1 MTTIDSKPYLN
12 YLNKLVEKYNNAY
25 HSIGKRPIN
34 ADYSV
39 LTKKIETNSQ
49 APKFK
54 VNDRVRIFKYK
65 NIFSKSYTE
74 NW

>member
-12 YLNKLVEKYNNAY
+12 YLNKLVEQYNTY